1 VPEAAF
7 FSGDIIFCMA
17 TAKKKFILVG
27 NWKMNPDTLD
37 EAKNL
42 FASLSRKAAKAERV
56 SAIIA
61 PPYPF
66 LSALSSKKGSVIS
79 ISAQDVSGEPR
90 GAFTG
95 SVSAREAKSAGALYT
110 IIGHSERRK
119 AGDSDDI
126 VTAKTLQAIEA
137 GLKVILCVGEKE
149 RDQNAHYLRAI
160 REQILAVFG
169 KVDKKKAGW
178 ITLAYEPVWAIG
190 KSYDTA
196 LRPSDIH
203 EMSIYIKKVI
213 SEVLGK
219 KPGLKFQVLYGGSVN
234 FENAQTILRDG
245 AIDGLLVGRQ
255 SLDPEAFGNMIEYA
269 NSL

>member
-1 VPEAAF
+1 
-7 FSGDIIFCMA
+7 MA
-17 TAKKKFILVG
+17 KSQTTAKKHFTLVG
-27 NWKMNPDTLD
+27 NWKMNPDTLED
-37 EAKNL
+37 AKKL
-42 FASLSRKAAKAERV
+42 FAALSRKAAKASKV
-56 SAIIA
+56 SVVIA

-66 LSALSSKKGSVIS
+66 IGALAAKSGSIEVA
-79 ISAQDVSGEPR
+79 AQDVSAEPR

-95 SVSAREAKSAGALYT
+95 SVAAREVKSTGATST

-119 AGDSDDI
+119 AGDTDEI
-126 VTAKTLQAIEA
+126 VAQKTFQALDA

-149 RDQNAHYLRAI
+149 RDQHAHYLRAI
-160 REQILAVFG
+160 REQILAIFS
-169 KVDKKKAGW
+169 KIDPKKASW

-196 LRPSDIH
+196 LKPSDIH

-213 SEVLGK
+213 SEVLGQ

-234 FENAQTILRDG
+234 FENAQAILSDG

-255 SLDPEAFGNMIEYA
+255 SLDPEAFGNMIDYA
-269 NSL
+269 NNL